1 MSAPNLQVAKR
12 GATLRLMVEDKI
24 RDAISNGT
32 LKPGQRLVER
42 ELCEMTGVGRTSIRE
57 AMRQLEAEG
66 LILCHPH
73 KGPTV
78 NSISQSETRQLYAMR
93 ELLESFSGEQFAL
106 NGTQAQVEE
115 LEEAAAIFEMRAK
128 KYMDIDASE
137 SERLQA
143 ARDALIDAKTRFY
156 SCLMEGSH
164 NIFVVQMLTMLHN
177 RITLLRAT
185 SMTQPG
191 RLKYSV
197 EEINAIVSA
206 IKARDSALAA
216 SLCRTHIA
224 NSAVVALGRLED
236 TSD

>member
-1 MSAPNLQVAKR
+1 MSAPNLQVPKR
-12 GATLRLMVEDKI
+12 SATLRLMVEDKI
-24 RDAISNGT
+24 REAIANGT

-78 NSISQSETRQLYAMR
+78 NSISLSETRQLYAMR
-93 ELLESFSGEQFAL
+93 ELLEGFSGEQFAQ
-106 NGTQAQVEE
+106 NGTEEQVEE

-128 KYMDIDASE
+128 KYMSISVEDSN
-137 SERLQA
+137 RLNA
-143 ARDALIDAKTRFY
+143 ARDVLIEAKTRFY

-197 EEINAIVSA
+197 EEINEIVSA
-206 IKARDSALAA
+206 IKARDSERAA
-216 SLCRTHIA
+216 TACRKHIA
-224 NSAVVALGRLED
+224 NSAVVALGRLEEKAE
-236 TSD
+236 